1 MTQVF
6 KIISFWFIIRLLAFF
21 FYLKP
26 ACRLKENS
34 KHQMSYVSVYKCY
47 RPQTKKK
54 TKLLN
59 QSCCQNKLEYSQ
71 ANSREW
77 FAYCTFPADSWCV
90 WCTGHLVSVSSA
102 LHSQCE
108 LTERW
113 LWVAPSKHCFELQ
126 AAVHHICM
134 LPCDW
139 RIGDLCDWST
149 GSLTAV
155 PIKVPV
161 TVCHMYLK
169 MCLDFSVLELV
180 CSFLWCVCLYSDR
193 CCCYPV
199 TQLHNCL

>member
-1 MTQVF
+1 
-6 KIISFWFIIRLLAFF
+6 
-21 FYLKP
+21 
-26 ACRLKENS
+26 
-34 KHQMSYVSVYKCY
+34 MSHVPVYECY
-47 RPQTKKK
+47 SPQTK
-54 TKLLN
+54 KLLN

-77 FAYCTFPADSWCV
+77 VAYCTFPADSWCV
-90 WCTGHLVSVSSA
+90 WWSQSAVPCTLSVSDSGA
-102 LHSQCE
+102 F

-113 LWVAPSKHCFELQ
+113 LWGAPSKHCCELQ

-139 RIGDLCDWST
+139 RIRDLCDWST

-161 TVCHMYLK
+161 TVCHVYLK
-169 MCLDFSVLELV
+169 MCLDFSFLELV
-180 CSFLWCVCLYSDR
+180 CSFLSCVYSDR

-199 TQLHNCL
+199 TQLHNCLLFCHSGTTLEVQS